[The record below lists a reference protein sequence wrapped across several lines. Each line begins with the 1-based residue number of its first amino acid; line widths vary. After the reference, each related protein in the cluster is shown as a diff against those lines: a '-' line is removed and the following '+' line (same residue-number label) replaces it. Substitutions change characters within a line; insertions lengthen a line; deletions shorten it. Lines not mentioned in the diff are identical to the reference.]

1 MFNPV
6 KNKSAD
12 AIWLFP
18 LQSGLPASPGFWI
31 FVLLQAAPSDSYFLH
46 PGNYSDQHH
55 DEYLLSIQLSSSFT
69 DPFLRRGPVS
79 LVRTS
84 VLAFFFALEHLKF
97 SYLCY
102 MEQMS
107 VGRFLRIK
115 AMCAR

>member
-18 LQSGLPASPGFWI
+18 LHSGIPASPRFWI
-31 FVLLQAAPSDSYFLH
+31 FVRLQPAPSDYYFLH
-46 PGNYSDQHH
+46 SGNYPDQHH
-55 DEYLLSIQLSSSFT
+55 DKYLVSIQLSSSFT
-69 DPFLRRGPVS
+69 DQFLRHDPVG

-84 VLAFFFALEHLKF
+84 ILAFFFPLEHLKF

-115 AMCAR
+115 AMCAH